1 MSCLA
6 LSHFWTT
13 QAVCNFPMFTVNKC
27 RGWNG
32 LHCASLQMLF
42 LCSCSSCFSCLAA
55 VWVFLRHPP
64 NPSSHAVPCCNI
76 YVSSPLSCLLRNSPV
91 PVKAAQNDSIRY
103 LSDCMMDI
111 ADHICASHRWIVLS
125 TANFRLQIFLRNRW
139 VCAALTSPLLPCG
152 YCEAYTIFSAGYFAN
167 LFFFS
172 FLFVNGLGLVHEKPC
187 HSFSQIASLTFI
199 FSLKL
204 LTSCLGKGFFF
215 LHGKKQLLLLLN
227 FPFFCDLL
235 SLNAMTAIAFSPCP
249 RKS

>member
-32 LHCASLQMLF
+32 LHCASVQMLF
-42 LCSCSSCFSCLAA
+42 LCSCSSCFSRLAA

-167 LFFFS
+167 LFFFFFS
-172 FLFVNGLGLVHEKPC
+172 FCKWFGSCSWETL
-187 HSFSQIASLTFI
+187 SFI
-199 FSLKL
+199 FPNSIFDFHFLLK
-204 LTSCLGKGFFF
+204 TSHIMSGERLFFF
-215 LHGKKQLLLLLN
+215 SPWEEATPFTVKLPFLLRFA
-227 FPFFCDLL
+227 FP
-235 SLNAMTAIAFSPCP
+235 
-249 RKS
+249 